1 MCTNTRVNI
10 FRFGDWIFCGRHAIM
25 KETIRIVT
33 KGKVYSIMNFHEQ
46 AVELVKKMTLDE
58 KISQLRYD
66 APAIEKLH
74 IPAYNWWNEGL
85 HGVARSGTAT
95 VFPQAIGMAASFD
108 PDLLWCVAD
117 AISTEARAKYNG
129 YKQFGSTG
137 IYQGLT
143 YWSPNINIF
152 RDPRWG
158 RGHETYGE
166 DPYLTGVMGCA
177 FIEGLQGDDPT
188 YRKLD
193 ATIKHFAVHSGPEST
208 RHEADVEIDRET
220 MDDTYLW
227 AFRYCIE
234 HADPSAVMGAYNRIN
249 GEPCC
254 GSETLLKK
262 ILRDEWDYRGY
273 VVSDCGAI
281 NDINENHHVTF
292 TQAESAALA
301 VNNGCILNCGAAFRS
316 LGQAVEEGL
325 ITEETITNACVKL
338 FEARFRLG
346 MFADDCPFDKIGMD
360 VIECDAHRTINRRM
374 AEESVVLLK
383 NDGILPLKKEIKK
396 LAVIGPN
403 ADDVSVLLGN
413 YNGYPSRYST
423 FLRGLQDA
431 FDGEIIYSKGCHP
444 FIDAVANPWMEDL
457 TREAVLAAKRADAVV
472 MFLGLNP
479 SMEGEEG
486 DAFNG
491 ANAGDKVDLQLPLSQ
506 KRLWKAV
513 RGTGKPIIFVNVSGS
528 AVDLRDQNKYASALI
543 QCFYPGAE
551 GGAALADILLGK
563 VNPSGKLPVTFY
575 WSEESLPPFED
586 YRMEGRTYRY
596 LREKPLF
603 PFGFGLSYTTFEAG
617 EVKRG
622 MENEIT
628 VTVRNT
634 GDRDGMCTLLCY
646 LRSDGR
652 PELNRQLAAFRKT
665 FLKKGEEKQL
675 HLDLCP
681 EILERFPDPDAV
693 EILVEV

>member
-1 MCTNTRVNI
+1 
-10 FRFGDWIFCGRHAIM
+10 
-25 KETIRIVT
+25 
-33 KGKVYSIMNFHEQ
+33 MNFHEQ
-46 AVELVKKMTLDE
+46 AVELVKKMTLEE
-58 KISQLRYD
+58 KMGQLRYD
-66 APAIEKLH
+66 APAIEKLGV
-74 IPAYNWWNEGL
+74 PAYNWWNEGL

-108 PDLLWCVAD
+108 PDLLWCVAE

-166 DPYLTGVMGCA
+166 DPYLTGSMGRV

-234 HADPSAVMGAYNRIN
+234 HADPSAVMGAYNRVN

-281 NDINENHHVTF
+281 NDINEHHHVTF
-292 TQAESAALA
+292 TKAESAALA
-301 VNNGCILNCGAAFRS
+301 LNNGCILNCGFAFRS
-316 LGQAVEEGL
+316 LQDAYDQGL
-325 ITEETITNACVKL
+325 VSEETITNACVKL

-346 MFADDCPFDKIGMD
+346 MFANDCPYDSIGPE
-360 VIECDAHRTINRRM
+360 VIECEAHRALNRRM
-374 AEESVVLLK
+374 AEESIVLLK
-383 NDGILPLKKEIKK
+383 NDGILPLREAKTI
-396 LAVIGPN
+396 AVIGPN
-403 ADDVSVLLGN
+403 ADALDVLLGN

-423 FLRGLQDA
+423 FLRGLQDN
-431 FDGEIIYSKGCHP
+431 FDGDVIYSKGCHP
-444 FIDAVANPWMEDL
+444 FIDAAQNSWMEDL
-457 TREAVLAAKRADAVV
+457 TREAVLAAKRADVV
-472 MFLGLNP
+472 IMFMGLNP

-486 DAFNG
+486 DAYNG
-491 ANAGDKVDLQLPLSQ
+491 HNAGDKADLQLPPSQ

-513 RGTGKPIIFVNVSGS
+513 RATGKPIIFVNVSGS
-528 AVDLRDQNKYASALI
+528 AIDLREQEKGAAALL

-551 GGAALADILLGK
+551 GGEAMARVLLGK

-575 WSEESLPPFED
+575 RSEEDLPPFDD
-586 YRMEGRTYRY
+586 YHMEGRTYRFFKG
-596 LREKPLF
+596 EPLF
-603 PFGFGLSYTTFEAG
+603 PFGYGLSYTSFEVG
-617 EVKRG
+617 NVHRG
-622 MENEIT
+622 FENEISLS
-628 VTVRNT
+628 VKNT
-634 GDRDGMCTLLCY
+634 GSYDGMGTVLVY
-646 LRSDGR
+646 VKSDSR
-652 PELNRQLAAFRKT
+652 PELNKQLAAYRKT
-665 FLKKGEEKQL
+665 FLKKGEEKTL
-675 HLDLCP
+675 TLELCP
-681 EILERFPDPDAV
+681 EILERIGEDY
-693 EILVEV
+693 EIIAEI

>member
-1 MCTNTRVNI
+1 
-10 FRFGDWIFCGRHAIM
+10 
-25 KETIRIVT
+25 
-33 KGKVYSIMNFHEQ
+33 MNFHEQ
-46 AVELVKKMTLDE
+46 AVELVKKMTLEE
-58 KISQLRYD
+58 KMGQLRYD
-66 APAIEKLH
+66 APAIEKLGV
-74 IPAYNWWNEGL
+74 PAYNWWNEGL

-108 PDLLWCVAD
+108 PDLLWCVAE

-166 DPYLTGVMGCA
+166 DPYLTGSMGRV

-234 HADPSAVMGAYNRIN
+234 HADPSAVMGAYNRVN

-281 NDINENHHVTF
+281 NDINEHHHVTF
-292 TQAESAALA
+292 TKAESAALA
-301 VNNGCILNCGAAFRS
+301 LNNGCILNCGFAFRS
-316 LGQAVEEGL
+316 LQDAYDQGL
-325 ITEETITNACVKL
+325 VSEETITNACVKL

-346 MFADDCPFDKIGMD
+346 MFANDCPYDSIGPE
-360 VIECDAHRTINRRM
+360 VIECEAHRAINRRM
-374 AEESVVLLK
+374 AEESIVLLK
-383 NDGILPLKKEIKK
+383 NDGILPLREAKTI
-396 LAVIGPN
+396 AVIGPN
-403 ADDVSVLLGN
+403 ADALDVLLGN

-423 FLRGLQDA
+423 FLRGLQDN
-431 FDGEIIYSKGCHP
+431 FDGDVIYSKGCHP
-444 FIDAVANPWMEDL
+444 FIDAAQNPWMEDL
-457 TREAVLAAKRADAVV
+457 TREAVLAAKRADVV
-472 MFLGLNP
+472 IMFMGLNP

-486 DAFNG
+486 DAYNG
-491 ANAGDKVDLQLPLSQ
+491 HNAGDKADLQLPPSQ

-513 RGTGKPIIFVNVSGS
+513 RATGKPIIFVNVSGS
-528 AVDLRDQNKYASALI
+528 AIDLREQEKGAAALL

-551 GGAALADILLGK
+551 GGEAMARVLLGK

-575 WSEESLPPFED
+575 RSEEDLPPFDD
-586 YRMEGRTYRY
+586 YHMEGRTYRFFKG
-596 LREKPLF
+596 EPLF
-603 PFGFGLSYTTFEAG
+603 PFGYGLSYTSFEVG
-617 EVKRG
+617 NVHRG
-622 MENEIT
+622 FENEISLS
-628 VTVRNT
+628 VKNT
-634 GDRDGMCTLLCY
+634 GSYDGMGTVLVY
-646 LRSDGR
+646 VKSDSR
-652 PELNRQLAAFRKT
+652 PELNKQLAAYRKT
-665 FLKKGEEKQL
+665 FLKKGEEKTL
-675 HLDLCP
+675 TLELCP
-681 EILERFPDPDAV
+681 EILERIGEDY
-693 EILVEV
+693 EIIAEI

>member
-1 MCTNTRVNI
+1 M
-10 FRFGDWIFCGRHAIM
+10 
-25 KETIRIVT
+25 
-33 KGKVYSIMNFHEQ
+33 
-46 AVELVKKMTLDE
+46 
-58 KISQLRYD
+58 
-66 APAIEKLH
+66 
-74 IPAYNWWNEGL
+74 
-85 HGVARSGTAT
+85 
-95 VFPQAIGMAASFD
+95 
-108 PDLLWCVAD
+108 
-117 AISTEARAKYNG
+117 
-129 YKQFGSTG
+129 
-137 IYQGLT
+137 
-143 YWSPNINIF
+143 
-152 RDPRWG
+152 
-158 RGHETYGE
+158 
-166 DPYLTGVMGCA
+166 
-177 FIEGLQGDDPT
+177 
-188 YRKLD
+188 
-193 ATIKHFAVHSGPEST
+193 
-208 RHEADVEIDRET
+208 
-220 MDDTYLW
+220 
-227 AFRYCIE
+227 
-234 HADPSAVMGAYNRIN
+234 
-249 GEPCC
+249 
-254 GSETLLKK
+254 
-262 ILRDEWDYRGY
+262 
-273 VVSDCGAI
+273 
-281 NDINENHHVTF
+281 
-292 TQAESAALA
+292 
-301 VNNGCILNCGAAFRS
+301 
-316 LGQAVEEGL
+316 

-596 LREKPLF
+596 LREKTAV
-603 PFGFGLSYTTFEAG
+603 PFGFGLSYTT
-617 EVKRG
+617 
-622 MENEIT
+622 
-628 VTVRNT
+628 
-634 GDRDGMCTLLCY
+634 L
-646 LRSDGR
+646 R
-652 PELNRQLAAFRKT
+652 PERSNAGWKMRSLSPSAI
-665 FLKKGEEKQL
+665 
-675 HLDLCP
+675 P
-681 EILERFPDPDAV
+681 ETETECAPCYAICAV
-693 EILVEV
+693 TAGRS

>member
-1 MCTNTRVNI
+1 
-10 FRFGDWIFCGRHAIM
+10 
-25 KETIRIVT
+25 
-33 KGKVYSIMNFHEQ
+33 MNFHEQ
-46 AVELVKKMTLDE
+46 AVELVKKMTLEE
-58 KISQLRYD
+58 KMGQLRYD
-66 APAIEKLH
+66 APAIEKLGV
-74 IPAYNWWNEGL
+74 PAYNWWNEGL

-108 PDLLWCVAD
+108 PDLLWCVAE

-166 DPYLTGVMGCA
+166 DPYLTGSMGRV

-234 HADPSAVMGAYNRIN
+234 HADPSAVMGAYNRVN

-281 NDINENHHVTF
+281 NDINEHHHVTF
-292 TQAESAALA
+292 TKAESAALA
-301 VNNGCILNCGAAFRS
+301 LNNGCILNCGFAFRS
-316 LGQAVEEGL
+316 LQDAYDQGL
-325 ITEETITNACVKL
+325 VSEETITNACVKL

-346 MFADDCPFDKIGMD
+346 MFANDCPYDSIGPE
-360 VIECDAHRTINRRM
+360 VIECEAHRALNRRM
-374 AEESVVLLK
+374 AEESIVLLK
-383 NDGILPLKKEIKK
+383 NDGILPLREAKTI
-396 LAVIGPN
+396 AVIGPN
-403 ADDVSVLLGN
+403 ADALDVLLGN

-423 FLRGLQDA
+423 FLRGLQDN
-431 FDGEIIYSKGCHP
+431 FDGDVIYSKGCHP
-444 FIDAVANPWMEDL
+444 FIDAAQNSWMEDL
-457 TREAVLAAKRADAVV
+457 TREAVLAAKRADVV
-472 MFLGLNP
+472 IMFMGLNP

-486 DAFNG
+486 DAYNG
-491 ANAGDKVDLQLPLSQ
+491 HNAGDKADLQLPPSQ

-513 RGTGKPIIFVNVSGS
+513 RATGKPIIFVNVSGS
-528 AVDLRDQNKYASALI
+528 AIDLREQEKGAAALL

-551 GGAALADILLGK
+551 GGEAMARVLLGK

-575 WSEESLPPFED
+575 RSEEDLPPFDD
-586 YRMEGRTYRY
+586 YHMEGRTYRFFKG
-596 LREKPLF
+596 EPLF
-603 PFGFGLSYTTFEAG
+603 PFGYGLSYTSFEVG
-617 EVKRG
+617 SVHRG
-622 MENEIT
+622 FENEISLS
-628 VTVRNT
+628 VKNT
-634 GDRDGMCTLLCY
+634 GSYDGMGTVLVY
-646 LRSDGR
+646 VKSDSR
-652 PELNRQLAAFRKT
+652 PELNKQLAAYRKT
-665 FLKKGEEKQL
+665 FLKKGEEKSL
-675 HLDLCP
+675 TLELCP
-681 EILERFPDPDAV
+681 EILERIGEDY
-693 EILVEV
+693 EIIAEI